1 MAQIRLDKFL
11 ANAGCGTRTEV
22 KQLLKK
28 GLVTVN
34 GEVLL
39 RPEIKI
45 DDTADRVSCQ
55 GKDVSPACFYYYML
69 NKPAG
74 YLSATR
80 DDRQPVVL
88 DLMKEPGKEGLFP
101 VGRLD
106 IDTEGLLLLT
116 NDGALAHGLLAPGRH
131 VEKTYLA
138 LLDGPLTEEDCR
150 KFEEGLD
157 IGEKRMTMPARL
169 VYPAEADAAALR
181 WEKDSGKAGTRL
193 MEEQRKGSFSRIRRY
208 AEKASRGNG
217 SQAVDGLPKGS
228 DSQAVDGLSKES
240 GSFAGE
246 FWARVTVCE
255 GKYHQVKRMFE
266 AVGRS
271 VRYLKR
277 VSMGSLRLDPAL
289 ASGEYRRL
297 TREEIEGLRNDV
309 KREKSGHI

>member
-169 VYPAEADAAALR
+169 VYPAEADVAALR
-181 WEKDSGKAGTRL
+181 WEKNPGKAGTRL
-193 MEEQRKGSFSRIRRY
+193 MEEQRKESFSRIRRY
-208 AEKASRGNG
+208 DEEASRESG
-217 SQAVDGLPKGS
+217 SQDGDGLP
-228 DSQAVDGLSKES
+228 KES